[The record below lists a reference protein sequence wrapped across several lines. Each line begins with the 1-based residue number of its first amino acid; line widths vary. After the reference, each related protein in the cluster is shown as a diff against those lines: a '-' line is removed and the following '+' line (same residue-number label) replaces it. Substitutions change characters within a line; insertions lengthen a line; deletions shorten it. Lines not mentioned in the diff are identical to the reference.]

1 MKKKSKF
8 GPLIL
13 GIDPGLSGAFVLTDG
28 KSLRWWPMPVDSNGK
43 DRLVS
48 FNEVL
53 KILDVMKQHH
63 AFHVALERALPMAMG
78 SKHAFN
84 YGRGFA
90 ALEIAIDLLKLP
102 VTYVEPQKWAK
113 EMHSG
118 ISVDLKPKA
127 KSLIAAK
134 RLFPH
139 LVAVLPVGK
148 QGKVNEG
155 PLDALLIAAYGLR
168 KGFVPNDAQFD
179 VEQDFF

>member
-1 MKKKSKF
+1 MAKKSNF
-8 GPLIL
+8 GPAIL

-28 KSLRWWPMPVDSNGK
+28 KSLLWWPMPVDSNGK
-43 DRLVS
+43 DRLVD
-48 FNEVL
+48 FKGVL
-53 KILDVMKQHH
+53 ETLKRITLNHD
-63 AFHVALERALPMAMG
+63 FHVALERALPMAMG

-90 ALEIAIDLLKLP
+90 ALEIAIGLLGLP

-113 EMHSG
+113 EMHAG
-118 ISVDLKPKA
+118 ISADLKPKA

-134 RLFPH
+134 RLYPK
-139 LVAVLPVGK
+139 LVAVLPTGR

-168 KGFVPNDAQFD
+168 KGFVSNVAETQ
-179 VEQDFF
+179 EDFF